1 MRLVPPAA
9 ARRERMEQFRRDR
22 ATAPVL
28 RATFPTVEQLRIEL
42 KFEAPS
48 SNAPTAQSHVLYPPA
63 RAYFEYPCPY
73 RDCDGHFD
81 LGSAVRAAL
90 CDAKHRAEGVLEC
103 RIASRN
109 FVTGCLTSD
118 VTGGVLAL
126 FGSYCSCSNVRTPR
140 SLPPKVAEGRRG
152 DIAPVTIGLPRHLG
166 SFPCRRR
173 LAA

>member
-9 ARRERMEQFRRDR
+9 ARQERMDQFRRDR

-42 KFEAPS
+42 KFEAPG

-103 RIASRN
+103 QGSRMGDRA
-109 FVTGCLTSD
+109 T
-118 VTGGVLAL
+118 
-126 FGSYCSCSNVRTPR
+126 
-140 SLPPKVAEGRRG
+140 RR
-152 DIAPVTIGLPRHLG
+152 
-166 SFPCRRR
+166 PCRLR
-173 LAA
+173 LSYEVTAVFLGKLLTRT